1 MTLNTNRILTSA
13 ALAIMVGFGVAQ
25 SAKAEPIAQ
34 LMSQVPTPAEESA
47 MDESS
52 LTEIKATVVRVTNE
66 NAVRVRLENGGYKMV
81 SLARSNRLGSLSR
94 GDEIYIT
101 MRGDEVIGVSSEAGA
116 YQQVATTTRSTT
128 TRIESS
134 QSSQSSQES
143 APTVQTETQV
153 QPRPVPQAQQPAPA
167 PAPAPEPAARPAPQ
181 PVRALW

>member
-1 MTLNTNRILTSA
+1 MTLNTNKILTSA
-13 ALAIMVGFGVAQ
+13 ALALMVGFGVAE
-25 SAKAEPIAQ
+25 SAKAESAQ
-34 LMSQVPTPAEESA
+34 LMSQVPTPAESNAESD
-47 MDESS
+47 MDASS
-52 LTEIKATVVRVTNE
+52 LTEIKATVIRVTNE

-81 SLARSNRLGSLSR
+81 SLVRSNRLGSLSR
-94 GDEIYIT
+94 GDTIFIT

-134 QSSQSSQES
+134 QSSQET
-143 APTVQTETQV
+143 APTVQTETV

-167 PAPAPEPAARPAPQ
+167 PAPTPEPAARPAPQ

>member
-1 MTLNTNRILTSA
+1 MTLNINKILTSA
-13 ALAIMVGFGVAQ
+13 ALAVMVGFGVAQ

-34 LMSQVPTPAEESA
+34 LMSQVPTPAESDTA
-47 MDESS
+47 ESS
-52 LTEIKATVVRVTNE
+52 LTEIKATVIRVTNE

-128 TRIESS
+128 RIE
-134 QSSQSSQES
+134 SSQSSQES